1 MEYVLLL
8 VLIYM
13 FSVSF
18 YNYILSYKIDRKVIV
33 NALNLTLVGMF
44 ATLTMVTIL
53 TDKSHIDECEK
64 DLPRS
69 QQCVLIAVPDQATLG
84 E

>member
-33 NALNLTLVGMF
+33 NALNVTLVGMF

-64 DLPRS
+64 DLPRN
-69 QQCVLIAVPDQATLG
+69 QQCVLSAVPDQATLG
-84 E
+84 